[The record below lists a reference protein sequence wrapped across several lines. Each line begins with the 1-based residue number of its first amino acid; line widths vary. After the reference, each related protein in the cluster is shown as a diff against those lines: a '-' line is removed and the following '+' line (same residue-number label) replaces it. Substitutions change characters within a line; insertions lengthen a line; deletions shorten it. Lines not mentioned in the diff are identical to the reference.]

1 MFTDPLFLFVAFIA
15 VLLVGLAKGGFS
27 GIGMA
32 ATPLLALAVPP
43 LQALAILL
51 PILLVQDVV
60 SIWWYRRDWD
70 GWNLKVMLP
79 GAMFGVGL
87 AWAVG
92 SVVPDNVVR
101 LIIGV
106 IGVTFVLNSWFGKVP
121 PPGRPSA
128 ASGVFWGAGAGFT
141 STIASAGMPPF
152 SIHVLPQRMEKMRLV
167 GTVTMFFAAVN
178 LMRVVPYF
186 ALGHLTRDNLMISL
200 ALLPLAI
207 AANFLGFWLVLRI
220 STELFYRIAYALMF
234 LISAAIFAQGVTG
247 LLRGSS
253 YTGRMRRT
261 APRPAARPCGGTPA
275 QAFDLQ
281 GHRGARGLAPE
292 NTLEGFALALSIG
305 VTTLELD
312 LAMTR
317 DDVLVVSHDRR
328 LNPDHTR
335 GPDGKFLDRRRPADP
350 HAHAR
355 RAAALRRRPA
365 QAGQRLCGGL
375 SGAAAGRRRA
385 HPDARGAVRSG
396 ARAGAD
402 HVRFN
407 IETKITPTS
416 GAETPDPD
424 SVRRRRSRRRS
435 ARRA

>member
-51 PILLVQDVV
+51 PILLAQDVV

-79 GAMFGVGL
+79 GAIVGVGL
-87 AWAVG
+87 AWLVG

-101 LIIGV
+101 LIIGM
-106 IGVTFVLNSWFGKVP
+106 IGVTFVLNSWFGRVP

-128 ASGVFWGAGAGFT
+128 ASGVFRGAGAGFT

-167 GTVTMFFAAVN
+167 GTITLFFAAVN

-220 STELFYRIAYALMF
+220 STELFYRISYALIF

-247 LLRGSS
+247 LLRG
-253 YTGRMRRT
+253 
-261 APRPAARPCGGTPA
+261 
-275 QAFDLQ
+275 
-281 GHRGARGLAPE
+281 
-292 NTLEGFALALSIG
+292 
-305 VTTLELD
+305 
-312 LAMTR
+312 
-317 DDVLVVSHDRR
+317 
-328 LNPDHTR
+328 
-335 GPDGKFLDRRRPADP
+335 
-350 HAHAR
+350 
-355 RAAALRRRPA
+355 
-365 QAGQRLCGGL
+365 
-375 SGAAAGRRRA
+375 
-385 HPDARGAVRSG
+385 
-396 ARAGAD
+396 
-402 HVRFN
+402 
-407 IETKITPTS
+407 
-416 GAETPDPD
+416 
-424 SVRRRRSRRRS
+424 
-435 ARRA
+435 

>member
-1 MFTDPLFLFVAFIA
+1 VFTDPLFLFVAFFA

-51 PILLVQDVV
+51 PILIVQDVV

-79 GAMFGVGL
+79 GAILGVGF

-167 GTVTMFFAAVN
+167 GTITMFFAAVN

-200 ALLPLAI
+200 TLLPLAI

-220 STELFYRIAYALMF
+220 STELFYRISYALIF

-247 LLRGSS
+247 LLRG
-253 YTGRMRRT
+253 
-261 APRPAARPCGGTPA
+261 
-275 QAFDLQ
+275 
-281 GHRGARGLAPE
+281 
-292 NTLEGFALALSIG
+292 
-305 VTTLELD
+305 
-312 LAMTR
+312 
-317 DDVLVVSHDRR
+317 
-328 LNPDHTR
+328 
-335 GPDGKFLDRRRPADP
+335 
-350 HAHAR
+350 
-355 RAAALRRRPA
+355 
-365 QAGQRLCGGL
+365 
-375 SGAAAGRRRA
+375 
-385 HPDARGAVRSG
+385 
-396 ARAGAD
+396 
-402 HVRFN
+402 
-407 IETKITPTS
+407 
-416 GAETPDPD
+416 
-424 SVRRRRSRRRS
+424 
-435 ARRA
+435 